1 MSPSSKHSGEPATRH
16 YATGDVART
25 LGVPASKVR
34 ALARAGV
41 CTPSRSGRALQFT
54 FQDLVLL
61 RAALGLMDANVPLP
75 SLQRGLAAL
84 AKQLSPQRPLS
95 GVRVY
100 ADGKNIVA
108 RAGKTVWQPD
118 SGQMLFSFAV
128 DELARRANRVGSIK
142 SAEPGG
148 PIQKAPRRAN
158 AAAYFERALLLEGRG
173 DGPGAEKA
181 YRYALELDPEMA
193 DAYINL
199 GRLAHNRNDIDEAAR
214 LYHLALDLAPQDPV
228 VHYNLALML
237 EDKRRL
243 SGAMSH
249 YLKAIEL
256 DADFADAHFNL
267 ARLLERA
274 GHRSQ
279 ALKHLVIYKRLTEA

>member
-1 MSPSSKHSGEPATRH
+1 MSPSPTRSSPTIPRH

-41 CTPSRSGRALQFT
+41 CTPTRNGRALQFS

-75 SLQRGLAAL
+75 RLQRGLAAL
-84 AKQLSPQRPLS
+84 AKQLTPQRPLS

-108 RAGKTVWQPD
+108 RAGNTVWQPD
-118 SGQMLFSFAV
+118 GGQLLFSFAV
-128 DELARRANRVGSIK
+128 DDLARRVKRVGALKPS
-142 SAEPGG
+142 EPAG

-158 AAAYFERALLLEGRG
+158 AAAYFERALRLEGRG
-173 DGPGAEKA
+173 DDVGAAEA
-181 YRYALELDPEMA
+181 YRYALQLDPEMA

-199 GRLAHNRNDIDEAAR
+199 GRLAHNRSDIDEAAR

-243 SGAMSH
+243 SAAMAH
-249 YLKAIEL
+249 YLKAL
-256 DADFADAHFNL
+256 DLDPDFADAHFNL
-267 ARLLERA
+267 ARLLERS

-279 ALKHLVIYKRLTEA
+279 ALKHLLIYKRLTEA